1 MKVKIEK
8 VNIGLYEYDS
18 VVVKIENKRTEI
30 AFRKE
35 DKVSQYEG
43 KEVDLTNEKG
53 VYKIK
58 PITTSSA
65 VKKNND

>member
-18 VVVKIENKRTEI
+18 VVVKIENKKTEI

-35 DKVSQYEG
+35 DKISQYEG
-43 KEVDLTNEKG
+43 KEVDLVNEKG

-58 PITTSSA
+58 PITTST
-65 VKKNND
+65 VKKND